1 MYATLLVFVGGGI
14 GAVARHGVNIL
25 VPRFLGLSF
34 PWATLIENVLG
45 SFLIGVLAAFFAFK
59 ADAFWSQ
66 HARLFLTTGILGG
79 FTTFSAFSLD
89 FALLYE
95 RGELLQA
102 VLYATGSVGISLAA
116 IFLGLSMVRA
126 IV

>member
-1 MYATLLVFVGGGI
+1 MYATLLVFLGGGI
-14 GAVARHGVNIL
+14 GAVARHGVNLL
-25 VPRFLGLSF
+25 VPRYLGMYF
-34 PWATLIENVLG
+34 PWATMIENVLG

-59 ADAFWSQ
+59 ADASCSQ
-66 HARLFLTTGILGG
+66 HARIFLTTGILGG

-95 RGELLQA
+95 RGEMLQA
-102 VLYATGSVGISLAA
+102 ALYVAGSVGISLAA
-116 IFLGLSMVRA
+116 IFLGLFMVRA

>member
-1 MYATLLVFVGGGI
+1 MFATILVFVGGGI
-14 GAVARHGVNIL
+14 GAVARHGVNL
-25 VPRFLGLSF
+25 LAPRLFGMYF
-34 PWATLIENVLG
+34 PWATIIENILG
-45 SFLIGVLAAFFAFK
+45 SFLIGLLAAFFAFK
-59 ADAFWSQ
+59 ADATWSQ
-66 HARLFLTTGILGG
+66 HTRLFLTTGVLGG

-102 VLYATGSVGISLAA
+102 ILYATSSVGISLAA
-116 IFLGLSMVRA
+116 IFLGLFIVRA

>member
-1 MYATLLVFVGGGI
+1 MNAVLLVFVGGGI
-14 GAVARHGVNIL
+14 GAAARHGMNIL
-25 VPRFLGLSF
+25 IPRLLGSNF
-34 PWATLIENVLG
+34 PWATMIENVLG
-45 SFLIGVLAAFFAFK
+45 SLLIGILAAFFAFK
-59 ADAFWSQ
+59 ADAAWSQ

-95 RGELLQA
+95 RGEILQA
-102 VLYATGSVGISLAA
+102 ILYAAGSVGISLVA
-116 IFLGLSMVRA
+116 IFLGLFLVRA

>member
-1 MYATLLVFVGGGI
+1 MYAALLVFLGGGV

-25 VPRFLGLSF
+25 APRLFGMNF
-34 PWATLIENVLG
+34 PWATFIENVLG
-45 SFLIGVLAAFFAFK
+45 SFLIGILAAFFAFK
-59 ADAFWSQ
+59 ADATWSQ
-66 HARLFLTTGILGG
+66 HVRLFLTTGVLGG

-95 RGELLQA
+95 RGEIFQA
-102 VLYATGSVGISLAA
+102 FLYATSSVGISLAA
-116 IFLGLSMVRA
+116 IFLGLFVVRA